1 MKKICI
7 TLMVLFFACAQQIE
21 AQEAHQL
28 DELVIIDGKKKHK
41 KMFGTGVKIPCA
53 VASLTPDKRGY
64 EVGSTIKTK
73 HPFEVEE
80 INFDITSNSIGD
92 VTLGIEI
99 YNISNNFSRTLQ
111 EPLLIKVPV
120 GKKQE
125 ISVQPEKRTI
135 IEPGE
140 YFVAI
145 KFIDCVENREKEHS
159 ENSGKKNEREA
170 LLFPLYLKNSYI
182 RHSSNDSIERCKIN
196 MGLKI
201 RGIEYK

>member
-92 VTLGIEI
+92 VTL
-99 YNISNNFSRTLQ
+99 
-111 EPLLIKVPV
+111 
-120 GKKQE
+120 
-125 ISVQPEKRTI
+125 
-135 IEPGE
+135 
-140 YFVAI
+140 
-145 KFIDCVENREKEHS
+145 
-159 ENSGKKNEREA
+159 
-170 LLFPLYLKNSYI
+170 
-182 RHSSNDSIERCKIN
+182 
-196 MGLKI
+196 
-201 RGIEYK
+201 

>member
-7 TLMVLFFACAQQIE
+7 TLMVLFFACSQQIE

-80 INFDITSNSIGD
+80 INFDITSNNIGD

-145 KFIDCVENREKEHS
+145 KFIDCVEHS